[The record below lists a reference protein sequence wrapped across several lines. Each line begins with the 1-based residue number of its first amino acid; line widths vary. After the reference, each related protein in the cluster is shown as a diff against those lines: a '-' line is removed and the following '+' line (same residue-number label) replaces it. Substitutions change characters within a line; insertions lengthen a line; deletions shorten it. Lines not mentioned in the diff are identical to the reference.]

1 MRQQLASFLSLFG
14 SFSTLICCALP
25 SVLVTVGAGA
35 VVASLVSAF
44 PWLVWVSH
52 YKTWFFVIAG
62 FLLAVNFALVYRPY
76 GKIACTV
83 GGGKACEEAKRW
95 NNVLLLVSL
104 ALYGFGVFMT
114 YLALP
119 LRQWLEP

>member
-14 SFSTLICCALP
+14 SLSTLICCALP
-25 SVLVTVGAGA
+25 SVLVTLGAGA
-35 VVASLVSAF
+35 VVASLVSAL
-44 PWLVWVSH
+44 PWLVWVSYH
-52 YKTWFFVIAG
+52 KTWFFWVAG
-62 FLLAVNFALVYRPY
+62 FLLAVNFMLVYRPQ
-76 GKIACTV
+76 GKIACAV
-83 GGGKACEEAKRW
+83 SGGNACEEARRW
-95 NNVLLLVSL
+95 NKLLLLISI